1 MHRKSLEAAEH
12 IRKQDEKDLNCDK
25 EINYHSLSPIESQ
38 IADESNE
45 SSPSSSSSSSS
56 SSSPSSVTPSS
67 SVTTSS
73 LVCESANYSTTCNK
87 ISKIKKNDD
96 LKSESV
102 ANLRAKA
109 KEHSAKLM
117 GDIEV
122 CLTKTKN
129 TFDSDLDIKPIIQT
143 NIFESTSSS
152 NSTTSID

>member
-56 SSSPSSVTPSS
+56 SSPSSVTPSS

-73 LVCESANYSTTCNK
+73 LVCESTCNK